1 LNRPP
6 KEDLVRASIIVVTLF
21 VAALAWTMPAS
32 AQEGFPL
39 KGSWIGSWG
48 PSKAHSDD
56 IILVLNWDGK
66 AISGTIN
73 PGTDDMV
80 VKNASLNPEG
90 WLVHL
95 EADGKTSAGAP
106 VHYVIDG
113 KIENL
118 PFKNRTVVGTW
129 KGGTESGPFKITRQ

>member
-1 LNRPP
+1 M
-6 KEDLVRASIIVVTLF
+6 RASIIVATLF
-21 VAALAWTMPAS
+21 LAALTWTAPAV

-39 KGSWIGSWG
+39 KGSWVGSWG
-48 PSKAHSDD
+48 PSKLHSDD
-56 IILVLNWDGK
+56 VIVVLNWDGK

-90 WLVHL
+90 WTVHL
-95 EADGKTSAGAP
+95 EADGKSAAGAA

-118 PFKNRTVVGTW
+118 PFKNRTVTGTW
-129 KGGTESGPFKITRQ
+129 KAGTESGPFKITRQ

>member
-1 LNRPP
+1 M
-6 KEDLVRASIIVVTLF
+6 RASIIIATLF
-21 VAALAWTMPAS
+21 VAALAWSAPAV
-32 AQEGFPL
+32 AQEGYPL
-39 KGSWIGSWG
+39 KGSWVGNWG

-56 IILVLNWDGK
+56 VIVVLNWDGK

-73 PGTDDMV
+73 PGTDDMA

-95 EADGKTSAGAP
+95 EADGKGTGGAQ
-106 VHYVIDG
+106 VHYTIDG

-118 PFKNRTVVGTW
+118 PFKNRSVVGTW
-129 KGGTESGPFKITRQ
+129 KSSQGETGQFKITRQ